1 MVSKWRKRQ
10 VEAKQKANAE
20 RIFSEVFDEIF
31 AYSDVLWLYTV
42 RKATEENG
50 DPYGAVRLIRLYWKG
65 IKEFKRMVERYQYGN
80 DDTHYFMMEQEL
92 KEIGVDVKALQ
103 AEAEIRY
110 PNGVKREKKRWGEE

>member
-10 VEAKQKANAE
+10 VEAKQKENAE

-31 AYSDVLWLYTV
+31 AYNEVLWLYGI
-42 RKATEENG
+42 RKASEENG
-50 DPYGAVRLIRLYWKG
+50 DPFGKVRLERIYWTI

-80 DDTHYFMMEQEL
+80 DDTHYFVMEREL
-92 KEIGVDVKALQ
+92 KELGVDVKALQ
-103 AEAEIRY
+103 AEAERRY